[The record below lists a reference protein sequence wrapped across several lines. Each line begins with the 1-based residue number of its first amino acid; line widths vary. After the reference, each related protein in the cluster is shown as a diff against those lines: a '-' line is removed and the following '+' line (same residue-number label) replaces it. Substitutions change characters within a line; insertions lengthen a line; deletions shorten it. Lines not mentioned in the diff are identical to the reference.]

1 MHYIR
6 LISLLLL
13 LLSSTAALLF
23 VIDSTDSERLDEVYD
38 ELAALMSEKQLKD
51 ALLLFFANKQAS
63 WLHLYD
69 PLSDLI
75 IPVNPWHHSSCCGAL
90 CYCCGAIWNFPI
102 QIDIFLI
109 EVSYKRNI
117 AVPLKEW
124 SLMPALFINPL
135 YQIS

>member
-63 WLHLYD
+63 
-69 PLSDLI
+69 
-75 IPVNPWHHSSCCGAL
+75 
-90 CYCCGAIWNFPI
+90 
-102 QIDIFLI
+102 
-109 EVSYKRNI
+109 
-117 AVPLKEW
+117 
-124 SLMPALFINPL
+124 
-135 YQIS
+135 